1 MIPHVAAFQMGFLTA
16 VEAANLLGT
25 SVEVKVDSPLPV
37 TIQDPHIPSRLLN
50 TLQIFC
56 ASQQVA
62 SAVFICAG
70 KSVVFA
76 SLGYVTLYYVTYL
89 CHLHDELRGG
99 NLVGL
104 GHRFYGRLCQCMPIL
119 TSDKSVNLWKFY
131 TNILPITTVDVHN

>member
-16 VEAANLLGT
+16 VEAANVLGT
-25 SVEVKVDSPLPV
+25 SVEVKLDSPLPV

-99 NLVGL
+99 TLVGL
-104 GHRFYGRLCQCMPIL
+104 GHTDFMEDFVSACQSLLQINPSTYGNFTPI
-119 TSDKSVNLWKFY
+119 SF
-131 TNILPITTVDVHN
+131 P